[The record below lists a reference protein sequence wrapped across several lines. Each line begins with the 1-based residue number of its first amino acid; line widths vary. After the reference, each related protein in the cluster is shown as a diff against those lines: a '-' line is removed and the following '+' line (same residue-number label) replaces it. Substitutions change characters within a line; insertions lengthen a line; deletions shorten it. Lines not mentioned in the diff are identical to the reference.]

1 MTSFTPPARPTG
13 VLDVCLFL
21 LTYAVQDGAV
31 WHCGRVCDLT
41 VMTPQEYTCWP
52 VYTVPSGH
60 AVTTRGLI
68 KIDRGLALRSVS

>member
-31 WHCGRVCDLT
+31 WHRGQVCDLT
-41 VMTPQEYTCWP
+41 LMTPQE
-52 VYTVPSGH
+52 SL
-60 AVTTRGLI
+60 AGLSI
-68 KIDRGLALRSVS
+68 LCLQDMLLQLEDSSRLTEDLL